1 MVTPQSTVRVPFVKS
16 AAPQSWRA
24 VALWLVLAA
33 VLVAGVVPAAHVGGT
48 GLVLVLVL
56 VLGLVLVLVEAV
68 LR

>member
-56 VLGLVLVLVEAV
+56 VEAVLVEAV